1 MTKYEDKIEQIKD
14 ILDNLDLDEL
24 VSCCSYLDGDDAIYP
39 MDEFNELLYGREPW
53 EIARAAYYGEFCPA
67 DSYFRFNVY
76 ANLESTDDPLYE
88 GWIDTN
94 TLAEYAIDYGE
105 DFGDSDIRTLL
116 DQWEEEEE
124 NNEEVAE

>member
-1 MTKYEDKIEQIKD
+1 MTEYNDKIEQIKD
-14 ILDNLDLDEL
+14 ILNNLDLDEL

-39 MDEFNELLYGREPW
+39 MDDFNELLYGREPW

-94 TLAEYAIDYGE
+94 TLAEYAIEYGE
-105 DFGDSDIRTLL
+105 DFGDSDIQALL
-116 DQWEEEEE
+116 EQWEEEEE

>member
-24 VSCCSYLDGDDAIYP
+24 VSCCQYLDGDDAIYP
-39 MDEFNELLYGREPW
+39 MDDFNELLYGREPW

-105 DFGDSDIRTLL
+105 DFGDNDIRTLL
-116 DQWEEEEE
+116 DQWDEEEE

>member
-1 MTKYEDKIEQIKD
+1 MTEYSDKIEQIKD
-14 ILDNLDLDEL
+14 IIDNYDLDEL

-39 MDEFNELLYGREPW
+39 MDDFNELLYGREPW

-67 DSYFRFNVY
+67 DSCFRFNVY
-76 ANLESTDDPLYE
+76 ANLESTDVPLYE

-105 DFGDSDIRTLL
+105 DFGDNDIRTLL

>member
-1 MTKYEDKIEQIKD
+1 MTEYRDKIEQIKD
-14 ILDNLDLDEL
+14 IIDNYDLDEL
-24 VSCCSYLDGDDAIYP
+24 VSCCSCLDGDNAIFP
-39 MDEFNELLYGREPW
+39 MDDFNELLYGREPW
-53 EIARAAYYGEFCPA
+53 EITRAAYYGEFCPA

>member
-1 MTKYEDKIEQIKD
+1 MTKYEEKIEQIKD
-14 ILDNLDLDEL
+14 ILNNLDLDEL

-39 MDEFNELLYGREPW
+39 MDDFNELLYGREPW

-94 TLAEYAIDYGE
+94 TLAEYAIEYSE
-105 DFGDSDIRTLL
+105 DFGDSDIQALL
-116 DQWEEEEE
+116 EQWEEEEE